1 MSKKFLT
8 LLTSS
13 MRSLAPFQ
21 LLMSLAAA
29 VITDPY

>member
-13 MRSLAPFQ
+13 MRSLAQFQ
-21 LLMSLAAA
+21 LLIALAAA